1 MQLKEISRQEE
12 WDELAAS
19 LGAGPYLFWAWRVAV
34 ERAYGHRPLYLAA
47 FRGKTPEAI
56 LPLFKFKTPRGSRM
70 VSLPFCDYGGILATN
85 EEAFLFIW
93 EKARELARAH
103 GGLEL
108 RFPERP
114 PYLSNEKGSEAKV
127 RLLLPLPDRAE
138 TLWKQLKAKVR
149 SQVRRPQKEGAEAVT
164 GGQELL
170 PAFYRIYQENMH
182 YLGSPPHSLAW
193 FKAVLSSY
201 GEMARVVLVHL
212 KGEPLAGGILLL
224 TEEEAANPWASS
236 RRSFK
241 KISPNMLLYWQML
254 ALATERGLLRFDFG
268 RSSPGSGTY
277 RFKRQWGAEEKPLFW
292 YGREEGG
299 PSRGRAL
306 AARIWPKIPLS
317 WANFIGPRLRR
328 YISL

>member
-56 LPLFKFKTPRGSRM
+56 LPLFKFKTPWGSRL

-93 EKARELARAH
+93 DKARELARAH
-103 GGLEL
+103 GGLEV

-114 PYLSNEKGSEAKV
+114 PYLSDEKGSEAKV

-138 TLWKQLKAKVR
+138 ILWKQLKAKVR

-212 KGEPLAGGILLL
+212 RGEPLAGGILLF
-224 TEEEAANPWASS
+224 TEEEAVNPWASS

-254 ALATERGLLRFDFG
+254 SLATERGLLRFDFG
-268 RSSPGSGTY
+268 RSSRCSGTY

-299 PSRGRAL
+299 PSRGRVL

-317 WANFIGPRLRR
+317 WANRLGPRLRR